1 MAAIDETV
9 PDPPASQVR
18 HRLRHR
24 AGSFPFAGGP
34 RLTVRSVTP
43 ISAAM
48 AKPRGQS
55 LARLLILQ
63 LHATL
68 PGAARPC
75 SAVPYGGITVM
86 SLQMPQQRPS
96 AWSSLPFCRIPK
108 EAET

>member
-55 LARLLILQ
+55 LAPFTDFTASRN
-63 LHATL
+63 AS
-68 PGAARPC
+68 RRC
-75 SAVPYGGITVM
+75 SAM
-86 SLQMPQQRPS
+86 L
-96 AWSSLPFCRIPK
+96 CRAIRRDHGHVV
-108 EAET
+108 ADAAATSVGMV